1 MSEVYQFVPKKKSSI
16 FSFFSSKITVQLIIL
31 NVICYIVSLIAFSI
45 YGEKLIVEYFAITP
59 SLILSGKYLWTLVTS
74 MFLHGGFFHLFANMF
89 SLFFIGNFL
98 ENLIGKKRF
107 LWTYIIAG
115 LMGGIFF
122 VLASLIFGDMNIPAV
137 GASGAIFGLLGVLA
151 VLVPYSKIYLIAGPF
166 VLIVLNVI
174 LQGFLPENF
183 LSLLSIVVNILI
195 FLMIFSLLSFNSS
208 FKKISLPVELP
219 MWLLPIVAIV
229 PLAIIGLYIDLPIGN
244 SAHFGGLLV
253 GLAYGFY
260 LRRKYPN
267 KTRKIQ
273 NIFR

>member
-1 MSEVYQFVPKKKSSI
+1 MSEVYHFVPKKKSSI
-16 FSFFSSKITVQLIIL
+16 FNFFSSKITLQLIIL

-107 LWTYIIAG
+107 IWVYLFSG
-115 LMGGIFF
+115 LAGGIFF
-122 VLASLIFGDMNIPAV
+122 VFSSLIFGNLNIPAV

-151 VLVPYSKIYLIAGPF
+151 VLVPYSKIYLIVGPF
-166 VLIVLNVI
+166 VLIILNVI
-174 LQGFLPENF
+174 LQGILPENF
-183 LSLLSIVVNILI
+183 LSLLGIIVNILI

-208 FKKISLPVELP
+208 LKKISLPVELP
-219 MWLLPIVAIV
+219 MWLLPVVAII